1 MSNIK
6 TDKVGSKL
14 YLEWEREG
22 VEAEVSRVH
31 ESKSALNAHVVI
43 SYTPKRVE
51 QTGQGHHL
59 IKRSWNLFS
68 QQSINSVVKALEA
81 RDTFDINWESIIEQ
95 LVVTVDSNSWEVSDS
110 ATIGNDPIVYED
122 RHVLYPFVRKN
133 QINMIYGSA
142 GIGKSY
148 IAVTA
153 ALCVQTGIAHKGL
166 IPEQGNVLYL
176 DWESERDD
184 LNERTVAVKE
194 GFKDEY
200 QNEYLDQAEF
210 EYRKVRGSLDK
221 VQDEISDVVHSNNVK
236 LIIVDSVGGAL
247 QGNINDAD
255 AIAEF
260 SGILR
265 SYNTSVLALDHVA
278 KGNNDKPIGSIYK
291 EAFARNLWRMSGDH
305 PVGSDEM
312 EIAFEHTKTNHKRM
326 NPVAFDAKF
335 YTDSTYDITN
345 KFTIKS
351 KLIDDSSLLK
361 RDIEEVLYEQIL
373 LNPGMDR
380 NNLINTLDK
389 YPQTEIDITLET
401 LLRTNKIMQD
411 SHGGYGTK

>member
-1 MSNIK
+1 
-6 TDKVGSKL
+6 
-14 YLEWEREG
+14 
-22 VEAEVSRVH
+22 
-31 ESKSALNAHVVI
+31 
-43 SYTPKRVE
+43 
-51 QTGQGHHL
+51 
-59 IKRSWNLFS
+59 
-68 QQSINSVVKALEA
+68 
-81 RDTFDINWESIIEQ
+81 
-95 LVVTVDSNSWEVSDS
+95 
-110 ATIGNDPIVYED
+110 
-122 RHVLYPFVRKN
+122 
-133 QINMIYGSA
+133 
-142 GIGKSY
+142 
-148 IAVTA
+148 
-153 ALCVQTGIAHKGL
+153 VQTGIAHKGL
-166 IPEQGNVLYL
+166 LPEQGNVLYL

-184 LNERTVAVKE
+184 LNERTVAVKQ

-200 QNEYLDQAEF
+200 QNDYLDQAEF

-221 VQDEISDVVHSNNVK
+221 VQDEISDVVYSNNIK
-236 LIIVDSVGGAL
+236 LIVVDSVGGAL

-265 SYNTSVLALDHVA
+265 SYNTSILALDHVA

-312 EIAFEHTKTNHKRM
+312 EVAFEHTKTNHKRM

-345 KFTIKS
+345 KFTLKS
-351 KLIDDSSLLK
+351 KLLDDSALLK
-361 RDIEEVLYEQIL
+361 RPIEDALYEQIL

-380 NNLINTLDK
+380 NNLIHVLNK
-389 YPQTEIDITLET
+389 YPQTEIDMTIET

-411 SHGGYGTK
+411 SHGGYGSK